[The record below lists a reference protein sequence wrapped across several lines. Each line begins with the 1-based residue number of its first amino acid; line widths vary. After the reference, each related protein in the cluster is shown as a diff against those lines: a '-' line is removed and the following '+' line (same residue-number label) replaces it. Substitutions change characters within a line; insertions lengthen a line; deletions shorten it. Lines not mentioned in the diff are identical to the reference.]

1 MIITLE
7 PQGIFWIK
15 LHVLLITDNL
25 FILSSHWYANV
36 DEVWPSIILA
46 DRCLL
51 VKMRLTLEP
60 HGIF

>member
-1 MIITLE
+1 MLIILE

-15 LHVLLITDNL
+15 LCLITDNL
-25 FILSSHWYANV
+25 FILSSHWYANG

-46 DRCLL
+46 GRCLL
-51 VKMRLTLEP
+51 VKMLINLEP